1 MVNFGSKEWVDM
13 ISRQSLLILA
23 VILSSFTIY
32 YLPSD
37 LLVYAVVLLAL
48 GAAGVKVLI
57 EGRFAFTRAH
67 LPLLVY
73 VAWIALA
80 LTIGYQASLSIA
92 TLAFSFG
99 AICITLLAVPLGRWL
114 ADSDE
119 RLLMICHAVAVL
131 GTVIALIPTLAFLH
145 VLVTSGYEFPLTADQ
160 LHALGGY
167 GEMLLATS
175 ILTIPLLFKN
185 RRYAISFGLQFFALM
200 AVGGRAGMLGVVV
213 ALGYYAF
220 LRKSYTRPVK
230 IGTVAGLLALV
241 SLIFLYLATPAV
253 RYLSDTIINGIFS
266 GRIWLWMVG
275 RRTIFNHPI
284 FGVGFQNLRSA
295 FEGLYIAV
303 GTPEWIYGKGPHNT
317 FVRIGVALG
326 LPGILIFVSI
336 FLAFYRVMLSK
347 PFDTVRQ
354 RLFLAA
360 VTGFLVFGLFESH
373 LIGGA
378 STGSL
383 LLTLFLSAG
392 LWTADSPDSNEPS
405 KVQPASIKSPIRSDD

>member
-1 MVNFGSKEWVDM
+1 MT
-13 ISRQSLLILA
+13 SRQSLLILA
-23 VILSSFTIY
+23 VILSSFSIY
-32 YLPSD
+32 YLPGD

-48 GAAGVKVLI
+48 GAAAVEVLL
-57 EGRFAFTRAH
+57 EGRFAFTTAH

-73 VAWIALA
+73 IAWIALA
-80 LTIGYQASLSIA
+80 LTIGYRSSLSVA

-99 AICITLLAVPLGRWL
+99 AICITLLTIPLSRWL
-114 ADSDE
+114 TASDE
-119 RLLMICHAVAVL
+119 RLFLICHAVAVL
-131 GTVIALIPTLAFLH
+131 GAVIALIPTLTFVH
-145 VLVTSGYEFPLTADQ
+145 ELVTSGYRFPLTADQ
-160 LHALGGY
+160 LRALGEY

-175 ILTIPLLFKN
+175 ILTIPLLFNN
-185 RRYAISFGLQFFALM
+185 RRYAGSFALQFFALM

-213 ALGYYAF
+213 ALGYYTF
-220 LRKSYTRPVK
+220 LRKSYTRLVK
-230 IGTVAGLLALV
+230 FGTVAGLFALV

-253 RYLSDTIINGIFS
+253 SYLSDTMINDIFS
-266 GRIWLWMVG
+266 GRIWLWTVG

-284 FGVGFQNLRSA
+284 LGVGFQNLRSA
-295 FEGLYIAV
+295 FGGLYTAV

-336 FLAFYRVMLSK
+336 FLAFYRVMLSQ

-354 RLFLAA
+354 RFFLAA

-392 LWTADSPDSNEPS
+392 LWTADSPEDSEPS
-405 KVQPASIKSPIRSDD
+405 KVQSASMRSPVRSDD